1 MAGESQDGGMPSGL
15 HILNGGN
22 GPKIHDIDTLQ
33 SQWVFISEE
42 KQQPGSVGRVFLEGF
57 PFRWTN

>member
-33 SQWVFISEE
+33 SQ
-42 KQQPGSVGRVFLEGF
+42 
-57 PFRWTN
+57 